1 MNIKMIVCVSKN
13 GVIEKN
19 NDLIF
24 KIKEDLKL
32 FKQRTLNK
40 TIIMGRKT
48 FESLPGI
55 LPGRTHIVLTND
67 KNYKINDKKV
77 LVFNTVANILEYIGD
92 NEVYIIGGT
101 QIYNLFLKYT
111 NTIYMS
117 LVDSIV
123 EGDTYFPKLNDDW
136 TISAIEEYNEFKIY
150 ILKNK
155 KYN

>member
-48 FESLPGI
+48 FE
-55 LPGRTHIVLTND
+55 TM
-67 KNYKINDKKV
+67 KNR
-77 LVFNTVANILEYIGD
+77 NI
-92 NEVYIIGGT
+92 
-101 QIYNLFLKYT
+101 
-111 NTIYMS
+111 
-117 LVDSIV
+117 
-123 EGDTYFPKLNDDW
+123 
-136 TISAIEEYNEFKIY
+136 
-150 ILKNK
+150 
-155 KYN
+155 